1 METMSDNLTGQIR
14 VKTEVVYLPHQSDP
28 AANRYVFAYTINISN
43 TGQQP
48 AQLLTRYWLITDA
61 DGNKQEVQGD
71 GVVGEQPKIEPGAT
85 HTYSSGTVVE
95 TPVGTMEGHYGMV
108 DAAGN
113 HFNAAIPVF
122 RLAVPGVLN

>member
-1 METMSDNLTGQIR
+1 METMSDNLNGQIR
-14 VKTEVVYLPHQSDP
+14 VETQAVYLPHQSDP

-85 HTYSSGTVVE
+85 HTYSSGTVIE
-95 TPVGTMEGHYGMV
+95 TPVGTMEGRYGMV
-108 DAAGN
+108 DAAGS
-113 HFNAAIPVF
+113 HFDAAIPVF

>member
-1 METMSDNLTGQIR
+1 MSDNLTGQIT

-28 AANRYVFAYTINISN
+28 AEHRYVFAYTINISN

-85 HTYSSGTVVE
+85 YTYSSGTVVE

-113 HFNAAIPVF
+113 HFDAAIPVF
-122 RLAVPGVLN
+122 RLAIPGVLN